1 MIDSGFEYF
10 AGGALKKVNGAD
22 GDKESLYDL
31 AEKAGYKV
39 TFTQADAEAVTPEDE
54 KVVLIDEHLAD
65 SDAMDYDMDR
75 AEGEWA
81 LKDYVAK
88 GIEQLDNENGFFMM
102 CKGGKIDWACHAND
116 AGATVTDTLALA
128 DAVQVA
134 MVFMAQGT
142 PVGMMLNYKYV
153 AAEIVHTVVGSF
165 GLVTVAPLTAITSGL
180 LLTRKKK

>member
-1 MIDSGFEYF
+1 
-10 AGGALKKVNGAD
+10 
-22 GDKESLYDL
+22 
-31 AEKAGYKV
+31 
-39 TFTQADAEAVTPEDE
+39 
-54 KVVLIDEHLAD
+54 
-65 SDAMDYDMDR
+65 MDR

-102 CKGGKIDWACHAND
+102 CEGGKIDWACHAND

-165 GLVTVAPLTAITSGL
+165 GW
-180 LLTRKKK
+180 